1 MTTPMSAERF
11 ADRFRY
17 YQGQPQQ
24 LRGVLQLHAAI
35 SSSDQSTAILDE
47 QAPWAIT
54 FSEEPPAA
62 PAPVPLAVALPPL
75 DPRGSEEAG
84 MAGPGI
90 KAPVKVGDTYLL
102 VNDRDQDM
110 EAYDHSGQFLW
121 KIPCLARGQG
131 ADTDW
136 SHTNTDTP
144 PGLYKLG
151 TLYADYEQNPNP
163 PCSDTAMAYGWFSF
177 DMEELEGQEVA
188 VGRAGIML
196 HGGGSACGWPGA
208 WAPQQPLH
216 PTLGCIRIH
225 NADLRDKV
233 LPLYRQGTVYV
244 GVFQEKK

>member
-11 ADRFRY
+11 ADRFRFY
-17 YQGQPQQ
+17 RNQPQQ
-24 LRGVLQLHAAI
+24 QRGVLQLCAAI
-35 SSSDQSTAILDE
+35 SSSDKGAEILDE
-47 QAPWAIT
+47 QAPWALT
-54 FSEEPPAA
+54 FSQKPAA
-62 PAPVPLAVALPPL
+62 PSAPAVPSGGL

-84 MAGPGI
+84 MASPQLA
-90 KAPVKVGDTYLL
+90 APVQPGDSYLL

-110 EAYDHSGQFLW
+110 EAYDHTGAFLW
-121 KIPCLARGQG
+121 KIPCLARGQ
-131 ADTDW
+131 
-136 SHTNTDTP
+136 
-144 PGLYKLG
+144 
-151 TLYADYEQNPNP
+151 LYADYEQNPNP
-163 PCSDTAMAYGWFSF
+163 PCSDTAMGYGWYSF

-188 VGRAGIML
+188 HGRAGIML

-216 PTLGCIRIH
+216 PTLGCVRLH